1 MKCCVC
7 GIGIMSNKDFYAV
20 DPPGTPNRRWA
31 CQDHIKQVGEVPE
44 DVKELVNDIHE
55 ATREVDKDD
64 SC

>member
-1 MKCCVC
+1 
-7 GIGIMSNKDFYAV
+7 MSNKDFYAV